1 MIVAGFGEESDG
13 SEGCQ
18 VVGHDRL
25 GVQAGAIACQVTGAG
40 NCGNSVPHVD
50 EHGVRERISG
60 NYITF
65 SLANI
70 ILILWCLVKHR
81 VWF

>member
-25 GVQAGAIACQVTGAG
+25 GVQAGAIASQVTRIGD
-40 NCGNSVPHVD
+40 CSYPVPHVD
-50 EHGVRERISG
+50 EHGVRQRISG
-60 NYITF
+60 DYIT
-65 SLANI
+65 SSRTI
-70 ILILWCLVKHR
+70 II
-81 VWF
+81 